1 MKYIIG
7 MLLIFGIT
15 SGKTSIWGAGT
26 EMGLHLCM
34 HNAKLYATTTQL
46 DTCPAPPPFDPTPE
60 EESQGKF
67 AHTHSSSPV
76 IIIAPQS
83 VQHDPDC
90 IINKIPYTN

>member
-34 HNAKLYATTTQL
+34 HNAKLYAITTQL
-46 DTCPAPPPFDPTPE
+46 DTCPAPPPFVPTPE
-60 EESQGKF
+60 EELQGKTE
-67 AHTHSSSPV
+67 HNHSGTV
-76 IIIAPQS
+76 AIYVFKT